1 MISLYCTPARVNM
14 ETGGGATTV
23 TELAALR
30 EVSEVGLIIAGDD
43 LAPWHQKVGD
53 SPFLEDYYA
62 LEQIKDRH
70 FDIAH
75 FYGGC
80 FTQTARVLK
89 ERGTKISWAAAAHD
103 RKVSIEEFQRL
114 GMEYPF
120 NHMSDDRLFEMYT
133 EGYRLADIV
142 LSSSHKSAGILRDM
156 GCKRVKVV
164 PGGIE
169 LPKKVKPIP
178 SNFDVGYLGA
188 LGPDK
193 GVIYLIQ
200 GWGMLNYPD
209 SKLMLAGWGTDTLE
223 TFIRQ
228 VSNQGNFALLGRVP
242 DVADFYNA
250 ISIYIQ
256 PCFSEDTRVLTKD
269 GPKDI
274 EDIKV
279 GEKVWTL
286 SNVGTLE
293 LNAVERIFRN
303 YYRGSMVSFQNKQVS
318 LLVTPNHRI
327 YYRDRDGVSLDVK
340 EARDFALH
348 PRRFRIPTTGSWKG
362 RDNEFINVDEL
373 IVQKQLSHMGREG
386 YYEKWQKAM
395 ELRENGWGGRKIS
408 KTIDVPESTVNSW
421 LYNSAKPWGNLRLL
435 PEKVK
440 TATLF
445 ELIGWYIS
453 EGSISQGYI
462 SISCLSQEARERVL
476 SLINELGLRAA
487 PSDLKRGNIN
497 FYCIT
502 LRNILEECGTGAKQ
516 KIIPRWCLE
525 FSPKWLTF
533 LYDGLM
539 AGDGS
544 RKGHHVL
551 FYTSSDHLA
560 IRFVE
565 LCLKLGYSPK
575 KVRRHTKAHT
585 INLTGQLIG
594 ESDGWYISVRE
605 KHNKGTVKA
614 EHILSTSYNG
624 IVWCISTR
632 NRNLF
637 VERDDLISVSGNSV
651 TEGCGLEIPEAMSYG
666 RVVIAAEGAGA
677 AEIIEDGVD
686 GFVVPIR
693 DPKAIADKIDWCK
706 RNRQLLPEMGERA
719 KKKASNYTWDKIRK
733 QYVQILVELMKG

>member
-256 PCFSEDTRVLTKD
+256 P
-269 GPKDI
+269 
-274 EDIKV
+274 
-279 GEKVWTL
+279 
-286 SNVGTLE
+286 
-293 LNAVERIFRN
+293 
-303 YYRGSMVSFQNKQVS
+303 
-318 LLVTPNHRI
+318 
-327 YYRDRDGVSLDVK
+327 
-340 EARDFALH
+340 
-348 PRRFRIPTTGSWKG
+348 
-362 RDNEFINVDEL
+362 
-373 IVQKQLSHMGREG
+373 
-386 YYEKWQKAM
+386 
-395 ELRENGWGGRKIS
+395 
-408 KTIDVPESTVNSW
+408 
-421 LYNSAKPWGNLRLL
+421 
-435 PEKVK
+435 
-440 TATLF
+440 
-445 ELIGWYIS
+445 
-453 EGSISQGYI
+453 
-462 SISCLSQEARERVL
+462 
-476 SLINELGLRAA
+476 
-487 PSDLKRGNIN
+487 
-497 FYCIT
+497 
-502 LRNILEECGTGAKQ
+502 
-516 KIIPRWCLE
+516 
-525 FSPKWLTF
+525 
-533 LYDGLM
+533 
-539 AGDGS
+539 
-544 RKGHHVL
+544 
-551 FYTSSDHLA
+551 
-560 IRFVE
+560 
-565 LCLKLGYSPK
+565 
-575 KVRRHTKAHT
+575 
-585 INLTGQLIG
+585 
-594 ESDGWYISVRE
+594 
-605 KHNKGTVKA
+605 
-614 EHILSTSYNG
+614 
-624 IVWCISTR
+624 
-632 NRNLF
+632 
-637 VERDDLISVSGNSV
+637 SV